1 MMRGLLISY
10 LSPFLTEAPTVDS
23 RGSGM
28 TYNKAHNAQVMSL
41 PHHDGFFGCLLMAPI
56 SGLLLIGGKLIL
68 RLITKYFICGHPQLY
83 LPLLW
88 SN

>member
-41 PHHDGFFGCLLMAPI
+41 PHHDGFFLDVCLWLPFLDCF
-56 SGLLLIGGKLIL
+56 LLEVSS
-68 RLITKYFICGHPQLY
+68 Y
-83 LPLLW
+83 
-88 SN
+88 SD